1 MNTESIKVEN
11 LKCNG
16 CASTIKK
23 GLLKFDEIKTVNIDI
38 EGSVI
43 EVNFEGDMKNI
54 DNFKH
59 KLAKL
64 GYPELGHNSSIS
76 VAKSYFSCAVGKF
89 GESEE

>member
-23 GLLKFDEIKTVNIDI
+23 GLLIFDEINSVDIDI
-38 EGSVI
+38 ENSII
-43 EVNFEGDMKNI
+43 ELKFDGDNQNVEKY
-54 DNFKH
+54 KS

-64 GYPELGHNSSIS
+64 GYPEIGNNNTISI
-76 VAKSYFSCAVGKF
+76 AKSYYSCAIGRF
-89 GESEE
+89 GDSDD

>member
-23 GLLKFDEIKTVNIDI
+23 GLLKFDEISTVNIDVENSI
-38 EGSVI
+38 I
-43 EVNFEGDMKNI
+43 DINFEGSNDKLKE
-54 DNFKH
+54 FTS

-64 GYPELGHNSSIS
+64 GYPEVGKNNAIS
-76 VAKSYFSCAVGKF
+76 VAKSYYSCAVGRF
-89 GESEE
+89 GESED